1 MCGGPG
7 KSVSDCG
14 ASRQVALA
22 VNPKTSKHGIGQSW
36 LLMLGWGF
44 EIFEPATSGY
54 ELHTN
59 AAQLHR
65 KARLLRSLS

>member
-1 MCGGPG
+1 
-7 KSVSDCG
+7 
-14 ASRQVALA
+14 VALA

-54 ELHTN
+54 ELHTS